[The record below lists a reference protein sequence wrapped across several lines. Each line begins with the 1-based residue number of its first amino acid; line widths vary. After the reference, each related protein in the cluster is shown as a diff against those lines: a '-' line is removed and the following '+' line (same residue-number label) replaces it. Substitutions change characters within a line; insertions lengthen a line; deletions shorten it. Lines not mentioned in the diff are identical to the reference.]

1 VTENF
6 IDTFNINFIHFSL
19 QWRIKHLIIS
29 KGYIVL
35 KLNLQKNL
43 FGGLTAAI
51 IALPLGLAFGVASGL
66 GPTAG
71 IYGAIIL
78 GFFASLFGGTPTQ
91 ISGPT
96 GPMTVIMASAVVSL
110 HNNINLIASTIIL
123 AGIFQILFG
132 IFKLGKF
139 VKYIPYPVISGF
151 MSGIGIIIIILQINP
166 FLGLSSDASIIH
178 ILISLVSNIT
188 NTNIYAVILAVLTLI
203 IMFFTPQKIAKIIP
217 TPLIALSVLTPI
229 SIYFN
234 FDIKTIGEIPT
245 TLPSIIMPNLN
256 FEHYR
261 LIITLAF
268 TLAILG
274 MIDTLLTS
282 IVADSITNTKHKPNK
297 ELIGQ
302 GIGNTLCGLFG
313 AIPGAGA
320 TMRTVINVKSGG
332 SNSISGIIHSITLL
346 LVILFFAPIASQ
358 IPMAILAGILI
369 KVGIDILD
377 YRFINVWKESP
388 KSDLAV
394 MLVVFFVTVFID
406 LITAVGVGIMLA
418 SILIV
423 YRVTKET
430 KIILDCE
437 TKDEDYNFDK
447 QTRVLKIDGAFFF
460 GSSMAF
466 ENKANYILDIKRF
479 IIDIT
484 NVPFIDLTAIFTLKD
499 LILKLKDKEIEV
511 MIVAKE
517 KDHQQLLQL
526 NKSGVFNDV
535 KFYKHIRN
543 IEQSI

>member
-1 VTENF
+1 MNT
-6 IDTFNINFIHFSL
+6 
-19 QWRIKHLIIS
+19 
-29 KGYIVL
+29 
-35 KLNLQKNL
+35 LNLQKNL
-43 FGGLTAAI
+43 FGGLTAAV

-78 GFFASLFGGTPTQ
+78 GFFASLLGGTPTQ

-96 GPMTVIMASAVVSL
+96 GPMTVVMASAVVSL
-110 HNNINLIASTIIL
+110 HSNINLIATTIIL
-123 AGIFQILFG
+123 SGIFQILFG
-132 IFKLGKF
+132 ILKIGKF
-139 VKYIPYPVISGF
+139 VRYIPYPVISGF

-166 FLGLSSDASIIH
+166 FLGLPSDASIIH
-178 ILISLVSNIT
+178 ILVTLPSHLSNSNIQA
-188 NTNIYAVILAVLTLI
+188 IILASLTLA
-203 IMFFTPQKIAKIIP
+203 IMLFTPSKIAKMIP
-217 TPLIALSVLTPI
+217 TPLIALFILTPM

-234 FDIKTIGEIPT
+234 FNVTTIGEIPT
-245 TLPSIIMPNLN
+245 TLPNMIMPNLDFDN
-256 FEHYR
+256 YR
-261 LIITLAF
+261 LVLTLAF

-282 IVADSITNTKHKPNK
+282 IVADSITNIKHKPNK

-302 GIGNTLCGLFG
+302 GIGNAICGLFG

-332 SNSISGIIHSITLL
+332 TNKTSGIIHSITLL
-346 LVILFFAPIASQ
+346 LVVMFFAPIASK

-377 YRFINVWKESP
+377 YRFINVWKEAP

-406 LITAVGVGIMLA
+406 LITAVGVGIVLA

-423 YRVTKET
+423 YRITKAT
-430 KIILDCE
+430 KISLDNKSQNLKYNVDTKTKIL
-437 TKDEDYNFDK
+437 T
-447 QTRVLKIDGAFFF
+447 VDGAFFF

-466 ENKANYILDIKRF
+466 ENEANSILDIENF
-479 IIDIT
+479 IIDIS

-499 LILKLKDKEIEV
+499 LIIKLKAQNIN
-511 MIVAKE
+511 IVIIAKE
-517 KDHQQLLQL
+517 KDRKQLLKL
-526 NKSGVFNDV
+526 NKNGIFDNINIYDD
-535 KFYKHIRN
+535 
-543 IEQSI
+543 IEQIFNKTSYTNN